1 MTSLKRRF
9 AMLSVVLAAFALAGT
24 TGLCAEDT
32 SSVDYQK
39 VADGAR
45 WGFSDAADNPLFCM
59 RRAGTDY
66 DVWLLRE
73 AKNRHALTI
82 KIIKND
88 RPVYQWKG
96 HKHSVF
102 RIQGD
107 RLYYAEF
114 HYSSTGGHVVA
125 VDLTS
130 GEPLWRTPLKAL
142 GGVEH
147 SAYLNR
153 MTIDANDEVVS
164 IYGNESMGRYLEF
177 KDAKTGKTVGHKRFP
192 KQVQLSNGRQ
202 SQASKPPLDI
212 ARELLV
218 KTVGGKWKKIR
229 SKLDGEYLVMTKP
242 PQGVQC
248 GDYYLFPPP
257 TGADDERIQS
267 WTRVRDAVHYVLGTG
282 NQGTV
287 ISSMSN
293 RHDSPTSKALISAL
307 NLQEPG
313 LLPLLQTEEMKK

>member
-9 AMLSVVLAAFALAGT
+9 AMSSVVLAVFALAGT

-45 WGFSDAADNPLFCM
+45 WGFLDAADNPLFCM
-59 RRAGTDY
+59 HQQTGTDY

-73 AKNRHALTI
+73 AKDQHVLTI

-96 HKHSVF
+96 HRHSVF

-114 HYSSTGGHVVA
+114 HYSGSGGNVVA

-130 GEPLWRTPLKAL
+130 GKPLWRSRLKAL
-142 GGVEH
+142 GGIRH
-147 SAYLNR
+147 SSYLNR
-153 MTIDANDEVVS
+153 MTIDANGEVVS

-177 KDAKTGKTVGHKRFP
+177 KDVRTGKTVGHKQFP
-192 KQVQLSNGRQ
+192 KEENAAATEATGR
-202 SQASKPPLDI
+202 
-212 ARELLV
+212 
-218 KTVGGKWKKIR
+218 
-229 SKLDGEYLVMTKP
+229 
-242 PQGVQC
+242 
-248 GDYYLFPPP
+248 
-257 TGADDERIQS
+257 
-267 WTRVRDAVHYVLGTG
+267 
-282 NQGTV
+282 
-287 ISSMSN
+287 
-293 RHDSPTSKALISAL
+293 
-307 NLQEPG
+307 
-313 LLPLLQTEEMKK
+313 